1 MLIFY
6 KKRFTINKCGDSKMY
21 DIVKIIENVKTI
33 YESNNHI
40 RVLKDFERVLDEL
53 DLYVFENWAEGELV
67 SGPNV
72 SRHTVECSFMWPRDK
87 MPNPQAGRRLLD
99 YNCKVTYQKDFLVQP
114 RKIESTDD
122 YRPGT
127 KKGKLDQL
135 PIWIVNIAMPKSLM
149 YDMYKGYLRNV
160 DQYMLDQ
167 IDQTTTQPDIIP
179 ETENEIGGADEPTA

>member
-1 MLIFY
+1 
-6 KKRFTINKCGDSKMY
+6 MY

-33 YESNNHI
+33 YDSNTHV

-53 DLYVFENWAEGELV
+53 DLYVFENWSEGELV

-72 SRHTVECSFMWPRDK
+72 SRHTVECSFMWPREK

-99 YNCKVTYQKDFLVQP
+99 YNCKVTYAKDFLVQP
-114 RKIESTDD
+114 RKIESSDD

-135 PIWIVNIAMPKSLM
+135 PIWIVNISMPKSLM
-149 YDMYKGYLRNV
+149 FDMYKGYMRNIDKYV
-160 DQYMLDQ
+160 LDQ
-167 IDQTTTQPDIIP
+167 AQETTTQADAVA
-179 ETENEIGGADEPTA
+179 NADVDAEIGEINEPTA

>member
-1 MLIFY
+1 
-6 KKRFTINKCGDSKMY
+6 MY
-21 DIVKIIENVKTI
+21 DVVKIIENVKTI
-33 YESNNHI
+33 YESNTHI

-53 DLYVFENWAEGELV
+53 DLYVFENWSEGELI

-72 SRHTVECSFMWPRDK
+72 SRHTVECSFMWPREK

-99 YNCKVTYQKDFLVQP
+99 YNCKVSYKKDYLLQP

-135 PIWIVNIAMPKSLM
+135 PIWVVNISMPKSLM
-149 YDMYKGYLRNV
+149 FDMYKGYLRNV
-160 DQYMLDQ
+160 DEYMLDRL
-167 IDQTTTQPDIIP
+167 DQTTTQPDIIP
-179 ETENEIGGADEPTA
+179 ETENEVGDIGGQNESTT

>member
-1 MLIFY
+1 
-6 KKRFTINKCGDSKMY
+6 MY
-21 DIVKIIENVKTI
+21 DVVKIIENVKTI

-53 DLYVFENWAEGELV
+53 DLYVFENWSEGELV

-72 SRHTVECSFMWPRDK
+72 SRHTVECSFMWPRES

-99 YNCKVTYQKDFLVQP
+99 YNCKVTYKKDYLVQP

-127 KKGKLDQL
+127 KKGKIDQH
-135 PIWIVNIAMPKSLM
+135 PIWIVSISMPKQLM
-149 YDMYKGYLRNV
+149 FDMYKGYMREV
-160 DQYMLDQ
+160 DEYVMAGLE
-167 IDQTTTQPDIIP
+167 QTDTQPDIIP
-179 ETENEIGGADEPTA
+179 DADADADIGVGNESTI

>member
-1 MLIFY
+1 
-6 KKRFTINKCGDSKMY
+6 MY

-72 SRHTVECSFMWPRDK
+72 SRHTVECSFMWPKDK

-179 ETENEIGGADEPTA
+179 ETENEIGGTDEPTA